1 MIQCKLLPAARGIEL
16 TFSSIEH
23 RNRMPTCP
31 VFVGL
36 NNSLPPSTTTSPVKS
51 VPTESPTTPPSL
63 RNNSA
68 SASNEAAKSK
78 KKRRLTRQAEA
89 GDDPD
94 EIFATVES
102 PPPSKRRK
110 STRPSQTAPK
120 EDETPA
126 AEEPA
131 RPAKK
136 GRATSTRKSRRVS
149 STLANRRKSAAE
161 PPLTPSPHSRRV
173 TRSGLTLPRPG
184 EIIEPEINE
193 NESLVEEEVPGKKT
207 AAKAKGKHRKTNSR
221 IVPDEL
227 DEEKSTVQE
236 LPNAPIPAK
245 TKTTRSSKNRSI
257 PDSDGPADDEDTEI
271 QIIEEPPEEKAPA
284 KPKGRGRNRKTST
297 VPVVPDKPANNSDDE
312 VQIIEEI
319 EKEKTHAHPKGGG
332 RNRKTSTI
340 NKSVAELEPE
350 PPVARRKTRSSAQLP
365 AELENHEEPVEDVEE
380 IAPVPLKTKRG
391 RKTKAQDEIEPAPQ
405 PARRTRHSNVSQP
418 SEEPQE
424 EEEKPEPTAK
434 TPKPIIVPKRKK
446 ASARGT
452 RTTSAIVK
460 ELPEIDEDESEP
472 VRRKEKRRSI
482 PVFEIPDSAPSPEPE
497 EQEEVEEQEI
507 LVPPH
512 RGKKATSGRATR
524 SSVLHKS
531 SANVLSPVQETKKPA
546 PGRGGRVSKRDISD
560 VYDNVVQEPSPPSK
574 RKASNLRSIQR
585 IPTPSEEEDDQE
597 GASDVFEDSKSTFSN
612 YEEAPSRKK
621 SSSAR
626 AGRPRISRRSKAL
639 ASEEREIE
647 DAPSTIYHSA
657 DDYQSAPRSPS
668 QSSIMARSK
677 REMVDN
683 ARKELEEEIWQER
696 VANGEIM
703 LGGSSEDDEKEN
715 AAEEKGKKPTR
726 TVRGKG
732 AKGRG
737 KARGRKGGQSKVN
750 SNVVSAAEDD
760 GEISNGESHAL
771 VVKAMISPLQAGP
784 VVADQAASDES
795 SAEEL
800 EMVNGHVTPVASP
813 RRKVLNWSPAKIESI
828 PSSATPN
835 GILSAEEEEM
845 TVDQWMKW
853 VINDEV
859 RRLQEECEKL
869 VKNLE
874 REGDR
879 ARRLLEHLI

>member
-1 MIQCKLLPAARGIEL
+1 
-16 TFSSIEH
+16 
-23 RNRMPTCP
+23 MPTCP

-36 NNSLPPSTTTSPVKS
+36 NNSLPPSTTTSPVKLA
-51 VPTESPTTPPSL
+51 PAESPTTTPSL
-63 RNNSA
+63 RKNST
-68 SASNEAAKSK
+68 SASNEVAKSK
-78 KKRRLTRQAEA
+78 KKRRLTGQAEV
-89 GDDPD
+89 DNDPD
-94 EIFATVES
+94 EIFTTVES

-110 STRPSQTAPK
+110 STRPSQAAPK

-131 RPAKK
+131 QPAKK

-149 STLANRRKSAAE
+149 STLANRRKSAVE
-161 PPLTPSPHSRRV
+161 LPLISSPPSRRV
-173 TRSGLTLPRPG
+173 TRSGLILPLPE
-184 EIIEPEINE
+184 EIIEPEADE
-193 NESLVEEEVPGKKT
+193 NERLVDEEAPKKKT
-207 AAKAKGKHRKTNSR
+207 PAKAKGKHRKTNSR
-221 IVPDEL
+221 IVPDEP
-227 DEEKSTVQE
+227 DEETPSVQE
-236 LPNAPIPAK
+236 LPKATAPVKP
-245 TKTTRSSKNRSI
+245 KTTRGGKSRSI
-257 PDSDGPADDEDTEI
+257 PVSDGPADDEI
-271 QIIEEPPEEKAPA
+271 QIIEEFPKEKTPA

-297 VPVVPDKPANNSDDE
+297 VTVVPEEPADNSDDN

-319 EKEKTHAHPKGGG
+319 DKEKTHAYPKGRG
-332 RNRKTSTI
+332 RNRKTPNI
-340 NKSVAELEPE
+340 NKSVAEPEPD
-350 PPVARRKTRSSAQLP
+350 PPVARRKTRSSEQLAAKIESP
-365 AELENHEEPVEDVEE
+365 KGPVEDVEE
-380 IAPVPLKTKRG
+380 IAPVPPKTKRG
-391 RKTKAQDEIEPAPQ
+391 RKTKAQDEIQPAPQ
-405 PARRTRHSNVSQP
+405 SARRTRHSNVSEL

-424 EEEKPEPTAK
+424 EEEEPEPT
-434 TPKPIIVPKRKK
+434 PKPAKPIVVPKRKK
-446 ASARGT
+446 GSARST
-452 RTTSAIVK
+452 RTASAIVK
-460 ELPEIDEDESEP
+460 ELPEIEEDESEP
-472 VRRKEKRRSI
+472 PRPKEKRRSI
-482 PVFEIPDSAPSPEPE
+482 PVVEIPDSAPSPEPE
-497 EQEEVEEQEI
+497 EEKVEEQEI
-507 LVPPH
+507 LVPSS
-512 RGKKATSGRATR
+512 RGKKATRGRAAR

-531 SANVLSPVQETKKPA
+531 SVKVLSPLQETKKPA
-546 PGRGGRVSKRDISD
+546 PGRRGRVSKRDISA
-560 VYDNVVQEPSPPSK
+560 VYDNVVEEPSPPPK

-585 IPTPSEEEDDQE
+585 IPTPSEEEDDEE
-597 GASDVFEDSKSTFSN
+597 GSSDIFEDSKSTFSD

-626 AGRPRISRRSKAL
+626 VGRPRISRRSKAL
-639 ASEEREIE
+639 ASEEQEIE

-657 DDYQSAPRSPS
+657 DDYQSAPHSPS

-683 ARKELEEEIWQER
+683 AKKELEAEIWQER
-696 VANGEIM
+696 VANGEIT

-760 GEISNGESHAL
+760 GEISTGESHAL

-813 RRKVLNWSPAKIESI
+813 RRTILNWSPAKIESI
-828 PSSATPN
+828 PTSATPN